1 MAGRYSAR
9 PWSSACM
16 WVNNY
21 WRYFITGDRVH
32 MKLKHNKAYIHWAR
46 VVPGSVLRVFHALL
60 ILRTRGSGAALFNRW
75 RKWGSQIGNSLSW
88 WVLKKQVM
96 IGKWIAL
103 SLPPGL
109 ACVWRRRKSLPLQC
123 TDRSVRTHHLPV
135 PSLSIRCYT
144 LGQFTAVQCEF
155 RSYICKGTDV
165 HTCKHSLLKLTL
177 CWENPI
183 ICFKIRE
190 SKKVFKMEGC
200 VCVCDFLALETE
212 VYAF

>member
-1 MAGRYSAR
+1 MAGRCSAR

-21 WRYFITGDRVH
+21 WRFFITGDRFH
-32 MKLKHNKAYIHWAR
+32 MKLKHNKVYIHWAC

-109 ACVWRRRKSLPLQC
+109 ASVWRP
-123 TDRSVRTHHLPV
+123 RSPPPVCTHHLPV
-135 PSLSIRCYT
+135 SSLFIRCYK
-144 LGQFTAVQCEF
+144 LGQFTAVQFEF
-155 RSYICKGTDV
+155 RSYIRKGCLGTDV
-165 HTCKHSLLKLTL
+165 HTCKHSLLKSTL

-183 ICFKIRE
+183 TRFKIQE
-190 SKKVFKMEGC
+190 SKS
-200 VCVCDFLALETE
+200 L
-212 VYAF
+212 